1 VAGPFDGHAALV
13 TGGAHGIGRAVAF
26 RLAGEGARV
35 AVVDVDQGAA
45 DDLVVQL
52 GEGHV
57 AFGADVADPEELTGA
72 VERAVSA
79 LEGLTILVNS
89 AGLAST
95 KPLARFSD
103 AEFARLLAVNL
114 TGVWTGIR
122 AAAPHL
128 RASGRG
134 SVVNVAGTVAS
145 RPTRGEGP
153 YAAAKAGVV
162 ALTRTAALEL
172 APEVRV
178 NSVSPGYVATRMTQ
192 AALDDEDRRRRIED
206 RIPLGRV
213 GGAAEVAGAV
223 AFLCSAD
230 AGFITGHDLIVDGG
244 SGLPSHQSDEMLK
257 ALLARW
263 DR

>member
-1 VAGPFDGHAALV
+1 VAGPFAGHAAVV
-13 TGGAHGIGRAVAF
+13 TGGAHGIGRAVAC
-26 RLAGEGARV
+26 RLAGDGARV
-35 AVVDVDQGAA
+35 AIVDVDEAA
-45 DDLVVQL
+45 GGELAAQL
-52 GEGHV
+52 GEGHL
-57 AFGADVADPEELTGA
+57 ALGADVADSEELAAAIEQAASTFG
-72 VERAVSA
+72 
-79 LEGLTILVNS
+79 GLTILVNN
-89 AGLAST
+89 AGFGST
-95 KPLARFSD
+95 KPLVRFTD

-114 TGVWTGIR
+114 TGVWHGIR
-122 AAAPHL
+122 AAVPHL
-128 RASGRG
+128 RTSGRG

-172 APEVRV
+172 APDVRV

-192 AALDDEDRRRRIED
+192 AVLDDEDRRRGIEG

-213 GGAAEVAGAV
+213 GDAAEVAGAV
-223 AFLCSAD
+223 AFLCSPD
-230 AGFITGHDLIVDGG
+230 AGFVTGHDLIVDGG

>member
-1 VAGPFDGHAALV
+1 
-13 TGGAHGIGRAVAF
+13 
-26 RLAGEGARV
+26 
-35 AVVDVDQGAA
+35 
-45 DDLVVQL
+45 
-52 GEGHV
+52 
-57 AFGADVADPEELTGA
+57 
-72 VERAVSA
+72 
-79 LEGLTILVNS
+79 VNS
-89 AGLAST
+89 AGFGST
-95 KPLARFSD
+95 KPLSRFTD
-103 AEFARLLAVNL
+103 DEFARLLQVNL
-114 TGVWTGIR
+114 TGVWHGIR

-128 RASGRG
+128 RTSGQG

-192 AALDDEDRRRRIED
+192 AVLDDQALRRDIEG

-213 GGAAEVAGAV
+213 GHADEVAGAV
-223 AFLCSAD
+223 AFLCASD

-257 ALLARW
+257 GLLARW
-263 DR
+263 DH

>member
-1 VAGPFDGHAALV
+1 VAGPFDGHAAVV
-13 TGGAHGIGRAVAF
+13 TGGAHGIGRAVAC
-26 RLAGEGARV
+26 RLAGDGARV
-35 AVVDVDQGAA
+35 AIVDVDEAA
-45 DDLVVQL
+45 GGELAAQL
-52 GEGHV
+52 DEGHL
-57 AFGADVADPEELTGA
+57 ALGADVADSEELAAAIEQAASTFG
-72 VERAVSA
+72 
-79 LEGLTILVNS
+79 GLTILVNN
-89 AGLAST
+89 AGFGST
-95 KPLARFSD
+95 KPLVRFTD

-114 TGVWTGIR
+114 TGVWHGIR

-128 RASGRG
+128 RTSGRG

-172 APEVRV
+172 APDVRV

-192 AALDDEDRRRRIED
+192 AVLDNEDRRRRIEG

-213 GGAAEVAGAV
+213 GDAAEVAGAV
-223 AFLCSAD
+223 AFLCSPD
-230 AGFITGHDLIVDGG
+230 AGFVTGHDLIVDGG